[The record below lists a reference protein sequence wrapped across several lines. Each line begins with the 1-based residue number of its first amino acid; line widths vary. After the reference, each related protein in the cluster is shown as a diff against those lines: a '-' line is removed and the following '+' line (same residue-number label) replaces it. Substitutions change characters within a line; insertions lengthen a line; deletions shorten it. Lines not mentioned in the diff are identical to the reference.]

1 MPIRKR
7 KGRLE
12 TVRNSKV
19 ILFTLVLVA
28 LLVAMP
34 STVGCAQKG
43 VTPTEKPKGEI
54 RIGDLTD
61 LTGPLSALY
70 TISTQA
76 LEEYAS
82 YINEQGGINGH
93 PVKII
98 SVDTR
103 YDVAA
108 HISGY
113 EKLRTA
119 DKVHAI
125 HIDGSGGSAA
135 IKPRADQD
143 KTAVMVSPEL
153 TALLPA
159 TNSYTFA
166 YAPNYIFRAQVV
178 MPWIKSHWKGTTAPR
193 IGLAMEDVVWVWTQR
208 TALEALAKEYGWK
221 IDPITIT
228 PPGAVDVTSEVLKHI
243 EAKED
248 YLFIGGLLMV
258 PLLNDPRMA
267 PIPPMTTIYPPGNMS
282 SILMPALLGQTKGQG
297 IVAPEAFRL
306 WHETDAPSV
315 KLAHELA
322 AKYHP
327 DVKYRG
333 AEYWW
338 AMSSINV
345 LCEALKR
352 AIDKVGYDNLDGTA
366 IKAALET
373 FKDFNNMGITAPI
386 TYTSTDHLGPRA
398 MRIIQYKAGNFEVIS
413 DWISPPAWPSEW
425 WNVDYW
431 KK

>member
-1 MPIRKR
+1 
-7 KGRLE
+7 
-12 TVRNSKV
+12 VRNSKG
-19 ILFTLVLVA
+19 ILVTLVLVA
-28 LLVAMP
+28 LLIAIP
-34 STVGCAQKG
+34 SAAGCAPKG
-43 VTPTEKPKGEI
+43 AAPPSAPTPEKPKGEI

-61 LTGPLSALY
+61 LTGPLSVLY
-70 TISTQA
+70 TASTQA

-113 EKLRTA
+113 EKLRTV

-143 KTAVMVSPEL
+143 KMSVMVSPEL

-178 MPWIKSHWKGTTAPR
+178 MPWIKSQWKGTTAPR

-221 IDPITIT
+221 IDPITVT
-228 PPGAVDVTSEVLKHI
+228 PPGTADLTSEVLKHMQ
-243 EAKED
+243 AKED
-248 YLFIGGLLMV
+248 YLLIGGMLVAPFLK
-258 PLLNDPRMA
+258 DPRMA
-267 PIPPMTTIYPPGNMS
+267 PTPPMTTIYSAGNMS
-282 SILMPALLGQTKGQG
+282 SAVMPALFGEKIGQG

-327 DVKYRG
+327 GVKYRG

-345 LCEALKR
+345 LSEAIKR
-352 AIDKVGYDNLDGTA
+352 AIGKVGYDKLDGTA

-373 FKDFNNMGITAPI
+373 FKDFDNKGITAPI

-398 MRIIQYKAGNFEVIS
+398 MRMIQYKAGNFEVIS
-413 DWISPPAWPSEW
+413 DWISPPVWPSEW